1 MLRFCR
7 APLLALALLALPAIA
22 GAHEYTAGLLTI
34 EHPWCRATVQTAKV
48 GAGYMEIVNKGSTPD
63 RLVAVKTAAAGKAEL
78 HTMTLVDGV
87 MQMRPLPDGIEIA
100 PGGTVS
106 LAPGGIHVMLM
117 DLKAPLMEGTR
128 IPATLVFEQ
137 AGEVAVE
144 FKVEPISFEG
154 TTHTHG
160 SGS

>member
-7 APLLALALLALPAIA
+7 APLLALSLLALPALA
-22 GAHEYTAGLLTI
+22 GAHEYTAGLLSI
-34 EHPWCRATVQTAKV
+34 EHPWSRATVATAKV
-48 GAGYMEIVNKGSTPD
+48 GAGYMAIVNKGSTPD
-63 RLVAVKTAAAGKAEL
+63 RLIAVRTEAAGKVEL

-87 MQMRPLPDGIEIA
+87 MQMRPLPDGVEIA
-100 PGGTVS
+100 PGASVL
-106 LAPGGIHVMLM
+106 LAPGGIHVMMM
-117 DLKAPLMEGTR
+117 DLKAPLTEGER

-144 FKVEPISFEG
+144 FKVEPIGYEG